1 VLARSRKRTRK
12 EQPEKETEIIPKS
25 TKNKGGT
32 DVIITHPAKR
42 KRETSLFV
50 TPEMK
55 KRAFAK
61 YAKRWKKR
69 QGRKVQK
76 RKDRMFHKIRTLD
89 SLLDVAF
96 HHHLYCVSESSH
108 PRDFIESGMA
118 STAFPLRPAAAI
130 PDKSETTSESTTIE
144 DVKIIVWN
152 VNGVRARLKKDR
164 FLEVIRNQNADM
176 LCLQEVRC
184 GLEQFLRKKD
194 VRKTLEELGYQ
205 YIVHQTSK
213 HNVGYAGVAIISK
226 IPCLSHGQGVS
237 NVKLDTEGRVVWT
250 EYEKF
255 VLVNAYAPNS
265 GNELELVTLPKRLE
279 WETELSKLLTRL
291 KETKKKEIFYTGD
304 LNVVHQ
310 DDGVWGGITNPRWKQ
325 FPSCSLEERTTFQ
338 KLVDK
343 HQFLSLKQDRNVPGY
358 TFFSR
363 PSDRIKNRGMIL
375 DYSLCTKPFADAYVK
390 NYRLRSEIRG
400 SDHVPQ
406 EVIFRASLFPEK
418 TRQKKDPIP
427 LSTTEAEAISSIEG
441 GQILIQMNTS
451 KPSLLQSRNSKTQ
464 TTWQNSSRTVTR
476 ESMTG

>member
-1 VLARSRKRTRK
+1 MLARSRKRTRK
-12 EQPEKETEIIPKS
+12 EQPEKETETIPKS

-96 HHHLYCVSESSH
+96 HHHLYCVSENSH

-130 PDKSETTSESTTIE
+130 PDKLETTSESTTIE

-279 WETELSKLLTRL
+279 WETELSKLLTKL

-343 HQFLSLKQDRNVPGY
+343 HKFLSLKQDRNVPGY

-363 PSDRIKNRGMIL
+363 PWDRIKNRGMIL

-390 NYRLRSEIRG
+390 NYRLRPEIRG

-427 LSTTEAEAISSIEG
+427 LSTTEAEAISSIEY
-441 GQILIQMNTS
+441 
-451 KPSLLQSRNSKTQ
+451 RF
-464 TTWQNSSRTVTR
+464 
-476 ESMTG
+476 